1 MQSSSVLSRTVGAAI
16 FIVVAMFVW
25 HSFGGGQ
32 SSAQAGTWYHGADG
46 YEQAL
51 AQQKSSGQPILLY
64 FHTEW
69 CGYCKRLER
78 DVLSTPAFE
87 QRYGSLLKVKV
98 NPESSSAE
106 HKLAKD
112 YAISGFPTIFIV
124 SAGTP
129 GEPIVGYGG
138 ADEFYSR
145 LQQAAR
151 N

>member
-1 MQSSSVLSRTVGAAI
+1 MATAI
-16 FIVVAMFVW
+16 FIVVALFVW
-25 HSFGGGQ
+25 HFFGRGQ
-32 SSAQAGTWYHGADG
+32 SSAQAGPWYQGASG

-51 AQQKSSGQPILLY
+51 SQQRSSGRPILLY

-87 QRYGSLLKVKV
+87 QRYGSLLKVKL
-98 NPESSSAE
+98 NPDSSGAE

-112 YAISGFPTIFIV
+112 YGIRGFPTLFV
-124 SAGTP
+124 VTAGTP
-129 GEPIVGYGG
+129 GEAIVGYGS
-138 ADEFYSR
+138 ADNFYDR